1 MTVRKAAQ
9 NGQPQA
15 TAKPTATAPARPGRG
30 AVDAPGKR
38 HRTPSPQESI
48 DKRMGEP
55 RGKQMG
61 QKSVKAGWRT
71 GRG

>member
-1 MTVRKAAQ
+1 MAVRKVAQ
-9 NGQPQA
+9 DGQPQA
-15 TAKPTATAPARPGRG
+15 TAKPTATPATRQGRG
-30 AVDAPGKR
+30 PVDAPGKR
-38 HRTPSPQESI
+38 HRTPSPQEPI